1 MVALDVQER
10 EREEE
15 MLELFARAVT
25 RYGVPQTLYLDNGS
39 TYRGDHLALV
49 CSRLGI
55 ALRHAQPYD
64 PQARGKMERFWRTLR
79 EQCLDFISP
88 TATLHD
94 LQVRLHAWLDSTYQH
109 APHAGLLGATPLRA
123 WHDPASVMRPVDH
136 AVLATALLTTTAR
149 KVRNDST
156 LQLDGITY
164 EVDARMLCG
173 KKVQVTTSPL
183 PHTFPCTPTVTY
195 EGKTWELHV
204 VNAQRNAQRKRD
216 EPAPIPATPTTD
228 FNPANTALRRAT
240 KRLAAPK
247 STP

>member
-1 MVALDVQER
+1 MQHVRIHALLDDASRFVVALDVQER

-94 LQVRLHAWLDSTYQH
+94 LQVRLYAWLDSTYQH
-109 APHAGLLGATPLRA
+109 APHTGLLGATPLRA

-136 AVLATALLTTTAR
+136 AALATALLTTTSHPVAYAR
-149 KVRNDST
+149 RRLLVE
-156 LQLDGITY
+156 LDHG
-164 EVDARMLCG
+164 AR
-173 KKVQVTTSPL
+173 
-183 PHTFPCTPTVTY
+183 
-195 EGKTWELHV
+195 
-204 VNAQRNAQRKRD
+204 
-216 EPAPIPATPTTD
+216 
-228 FNPANTALRRAT
+228 RRAHVYVKDAAEAT
-240 KRLAAPK
+240 LPTEAYFGVLWRAYQEHGFDELGLALALG
-247 STP
+247 SER